1 MSSWAHFR
9 EGQGAAVAPPAL
21 GDRKGMHPV
30 SSCSRAWV
38 SSHRWQG
45 RGPIAVETDVICV
58 SKGGGFVSPSVS
70 STLTIELA
78 QESVTGKF
86 VQHRDVTGAR
96 WTLDSGV
103 SSWCML
109 LVSFELREIGF
120 ESVESFRRGSLSAS
134 ASLDSSGRDGV

>member
-1 MSSWAHFR
+1 M
-9 EGQGAAVAPPAL
+9 APPAL

-30 SSCSRAWV
+30 SSFSWAWV
-38 SSHRWQG
+38 SSHRWWG

-58 SKGGGFVSPSVS
+58 SNGGGFVSPSVL

-86 VQHRDVTGAR
+86 VQHRDVIGAQ

-109 LVSFELREIGF
+109 LVSFELREFGF
-120 ESVESFRRGSLSAS
+120 ESVESFRRGSLLAS